1 MEDHR
6 GAAVSAPIAKNVT
19 VHETGGRERKP
30 PPAPMVGA
38 PVTQARRQGRAKEG
52 HVAIRALSDL
62 LDSRPW
68 IVLSICCSLYALYEG
83 VARILAGD
91 TIEGV
96 LDLILMIVFIVN
108 FVNRFKAL
116 ARYAEK
122 LVN

>member
-1 MEDHR
+1 M
-6 GAAVSAPIAKNVT
+6 
-19 VHETGGRERKP
+19 
-30 PPAPMVGA
+30 
-38 PVTQARRQGRAKEG
+38 
-52 HVAIRALSDL
+52 AIRALSDL